1 MNTQLSEEEMREA
14 LFGPSDATPTAIPAP
29 VEEPAIDPVIV
40 APQLAVS
47 VAKPAKASRP
57 TGRKLRVTLQVSNE
71 YEGETFVV
79 HYDAST
85 LSQIVAEMDA
95 KKSFKKKYKYIT
107 VVSVTQL

>member
-14 LFGPSDATPTAIPAP
+14 LFGPSDATPTPPPA
-29 VEEPAIDPVIV
+29 EEPVIEPLLATPEPLPVI
-40 APQLAVS
+40 
-47 VAKPAKASRP
+47 KPAKVARP

-79 HYDAST
+79 HYDANT

-107 VVSVTQL
+107 VVSVAPI

>member
-14 LFGPSDATPTAIPAP
+14 LFGPSDAAPTPPP
-29 VEEPAIDPVIV
+29 VEEPAIDPLIV
-40 APQLAVS
+40 APQPAVT
-47 VAKPAKASRP
+47 VAKPAKVSP
-57 TGRKLRVTLQVSNE
+57 PMGRKLRVTLQVSNE
-71 YEGETFVV
+71 YEGETFEV

>member
-1 MNTQLSEEEMREA
+1 MTTQLSEEEMREA
-14 LFGPSDATPTAIPAP
+14 LFGPSDATPTPP
-29 VEEPAIDPVIV
+29 PSEEPPIDPVPV
-40 APQLAVS
+40 APEPPPPLAKLAK
-47 VAKPAKASRP
+47 VARS
-57 TGRKLRVTLQVSNE
+57 TGRKLRVTLEVSNE

-107 VVSVTQL
+107 VVSVAPI

>member
-14 LFGPSDATPTAIPAP
+14 LFGPSDATPTPLPAEEPVAERVIAPPLPAP
-29 VEEPAIDPVIV
+29 
-40 APQLAVS
+40 
-47 VAKPAKASRP
+47 VAKPAKTTRP
-57 TGRKLRVTLQVSNE
+57 SSGRKLRVTLHVSNE
-71 YEGETFVV
+71 YEGETFEV

>member
-1 MNTQLSEEEMREA
+1 MTTQLSEEEMREA
-14 LFGPSDATPTAIPAP
+14 LFGPSDATPTPLAS
-29 VEEPAIDPVIV
+29 EEPPIDPVPV
-40 APQLAVS
+40 APEPPPL
-47 VAKPAKASRP
+47 AKPAKVARS
-57 TGRKLRVTLQVSNE
+57 TGRKLRVTLEVSNE

-107 VVSVTQL
+107 VVSVAPI

>member
-14 LFGPSDATPTAIPAP
+14 LFGPSDATSIPPLA
-29 VEEPAIDPVIV
+29 EEPVIEPV
-40 APQLAVS
+40 LATPEPPPVS
-47 VAKPAKASRP
+47 KPAKVARS
-57 TGRKLRVTLQVSNE
+57 TGRKLRVTLEVSNE

-107 VVSVTQL
+107 VVSVTPI